1 MEKQLKNVIGVIPP
15 PSFHMVGDGFRVHN
29 FFPSQPIIGLK
40 GMSPFFLM
48 DYGSKWNV
56 PPSDTPKGVGVHPH
70 RGIETVTIAYHGRVA
85 HHDSTGNSGVI
96 GEGDVQW
103 MTAGGGI
110 LHKEYHEKEFSKKG
124 GLFQM
129 VQLWVNLPA
138 KYKMTPPKYQPIENE
153 IMGKVTLSDKI
164 SEVDVIAGEYNGIK
178 GPASTFSPVNLL
190 NTKLKKGLKADFSFS
205 SSQNTGML
213 IIEGEV
219 RVNDK
224 SVAPENNFV
233 FFGHDGEAIVIEAL
247 KDSIILV
254 LSGEPID
261 EPIAPYGP
269 FVMNTEVEIKQ
280 AYQDYY
286 DGKFGYLED

>member
-1 MEKQLKNVIGVIPP
+1 
-15 PSFHMVGDGFRVHN
+15 
-29 FFPSQPIIGLK
+29 
-40 GMSPFFLM
+40 
-48 DYGSKWNV
+48 
-56 PPSDTPKGVGVHPH
+56 
-70 RGIETVTIAYHGRVA
+70 
-85 HHDSTGNSGVI
+85 
-96 GEGDVQW
+96 
-103 MTAGGGI
+103 
-110 LHKEYHEKEFSKKG
+110 
-124 GLFQM
+124 M

-138 KYKMTPPKYQPIENE
+138 KDKMTPPKYQPIENKN
-153 IMGKVTLSDKI
+153 MGKVTLSDKI

-178 GPASTFSPVNLL
+178 GPASTFSPVSLL
-190 NTKLKKGLKADFSFS
+190 NTKLKKGSKADFSFG

-213 IIEGEV
+213 IIEGEIM
-219 RVNDK
+219 VNDK

-233 FFGHDGEAIVIEAL
+233 FFGHNGEAIVIEAL

-269 FVMNTEVEIKQ
+269 FVMNTEAEIKQ